1 MKYTAEELQ
10 QFFIQ
15 GFLLLEGSDIEELPE
30 GLVVERDADLRD
42 CLNLTELPKGFT
54 VKGDLTL
61 RGCTYLTTLPEGL
74 TVGCFLDLREC
85 ENLAELPKGL
95 KVGKWLNI
103 RGTGLSRARIPEDAQ
118 IGKKIYCD

>member
-15 GFLLLEGSDIEELPE
+15 GFLFLEGSDIEELPE
-30 GLVVERDADLRD
+30 GLVVERDA
-42 CLNLTELPKGFT
+42 
-54 VKGDLTL
+54 
-61 RGCTYLTTLPEGL
+61 
-74 TVGCFLDLREC
+74 DLREC

-103 RGTGLSRARIPEDAQ
+103 RDTGLSRARVPEDAQ